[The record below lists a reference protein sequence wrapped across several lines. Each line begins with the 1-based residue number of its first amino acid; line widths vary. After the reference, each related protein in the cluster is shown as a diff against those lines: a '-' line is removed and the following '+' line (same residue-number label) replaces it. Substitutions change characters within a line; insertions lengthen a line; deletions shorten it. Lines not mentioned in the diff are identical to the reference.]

1 MAGKRHVGV
10 IDIGK
15 TNAKVASVDLEAM
28 RETGVLTTPNTVRRD
43 GPYPHYDT
51 ERLWAFLLDGLAEVN
66 RAAPIEALV
75 VTTHGASGVLLDG
88 DGGLAFPVLD
98 YEHPGPD
105 ALAAAYDAVRPGFEE
120 TGSPR
125 LPLGMNLGA
134 QVFWQLETFPEM
146 AARVAWVVT
155 YPQYW
160 VSRLTGKFATDVTSL
175 GCHTDLWAPGV
186 GDFSSLVDRLGLR
199 ARMAPVHR
207 PGDVIGTLLPEVA
220 ARTGIGAGV
229 PVLAGIHDSNA
240 SLYPHLLRRRAPF
253 AVVSTGTWV
262 ITMAIGG
269 RKVALDPARD
279 TLINVNA
286 LGDPVPSARFMGGRE
301 FELVRRGHDGSFSEA
316 DVAAVLE
323 RGMLLLPSV
332 ETQSGPFPG
341 REAVWSEEGV
351 GDGERFVA
359 LSFYLA
365 MMTATCLDM
374 IGAEGPVVTEGPFA
388 KNRLYLRMLAAA
400 LGRPVFGAGGSAT
413 GTSLGAALLT
423 QEKAVAPEDAGGEA
437 IGAGGPA
444 RGLCRGV
451 APGGGGRDEPAARC
465 VSDAGGADA
474 DRGRLAGAAGR
485 WRG

>member
-43 GPYPHYDT
+43 GPYPHYDI

-160 VSRLTGKFATDVTSL
+160 VSRLTGRFATRR
-175 GCHTDLWAPGV
+175 DL
-186 GDFSSLVDRLGLR
+186 
-199 ARMAPVHR
+199 
-207 PGDVIGTLLPEVA
+207 
-220 ARTGIGAGV
+220 AGV
-229 PVLAGIHDSNA
+229 P
-240 SLYPHLLRRRAPF
+240 YR
-253 AVVSTGTWV
+253 
-262 ITMAIGG
+262 
-269 RKVALDPARD
+269 
-279 TLINVNA
+279 
-286 LGDPVPSARFMGGRE
+286 
-301 FELVRRGHDGSFSEA
+301 
-316 DVAAVLE
+316 
-323 RGMLLLPSV
+323 SV
-332 ETQSGPFPG
+332 
-341 REAVWSEEGV
+341 
-351 GDGERFVA
+351 
-359 LSFYLA
+359 
-365 MMTATCLDM
+365 
-374 IGAEGPVVTEGPFA
+374 
-388 KNRLYLRMLAAA
+388 
-400 LGRPVFGAGGSAT
+400 GAGG
-413 GTSLGAALLT
+413 
-423 QEKAVAPEDAGGEA
+423 GGFFV
-437 IGAGGPA
+437 AGGPA
-444 RGLCRGV
+444 GAQG
-451 APGGGGRDEPAARC
+451 ADGAGASAGGRDRDAAAGGRGADRDRRRSAGAGGDPRFQRVALSASPAAAGAVRGG
-465 VSDAGGADA
+465 VDRDLGDHDGDRRAQGGARSGAGHA
-474 DRGRLAGAAGR
+474 DQRECAGRSGAVGAVHGRARVRAGAAR
-485 WRG
+485 A